1 MLTKKQQRRIRFVKF
16 NGKEKKDYFINH
28 INDGKN
34 QSDYKDLG
42 YNLIKVIKSDGIVIN
57 SIYEKIKKK

>member
-1 MLTKKQQRRIRFVKF
+1 MM
-16 NGKEKKDYFINH
+16 E
-28 INDGKN
+28 N